1 MSLKPA
7 SRTPRATRLG
17 VRCPHCDSRCVGQR
31 DRRISRVLTEVDY
44 LCTNPQCNHRF
55 VVAVEAVRTI
65 GLSST
70 PRADVHLPL
79 SSHIRRSVIAAQI
92 SQLPPARCDDAWPAG
107 QAAAV
112 DATGDLFEA
121 TG

>member
-1 MSLKPA
+1 MS
-7 SRTPRATRLG
+7 RPRAARLG
-17 VRCPHCDSRCVGQR
+17 VRCPHCDARCVGQR

-44 LCTNPQCNHRF
+44 LCTNPECNHRF

-70 PRADVHLPL
+70 PRTDVHLPL
-79 SSHIRRSVIAAQI
+79 STHIRRGVIATQI
-92 SQLPPARCDDAWPAG
+92 STLPPARSGDDWPAG
-107 QAAAV
+107 QAAS
-112 DATGDLFEA
+112 DSTGDLFEA